1 VFFQFAQYTKLKN
14 EQRLRVQHIAERLAY
29 TAAQPMWS
37 FDRDYIEQLLLQEFK
52 ESEVLTLFLTSAD
65 GTFSIG
71 KTRQANG
78 VISVSNQ
85 QHAELIS
92 ADQLSASAHI
102 TYKNQNIGS
111 VKVILNMATSQHKIW
126 NIMIMNSVQML
137 LLLGFIASLTYV
149 GLSRLVLRPLKLVHA
164 FALELAA
171 GNLSAR
177 METQTSDEIGN
188 LTVTLNMMAEKT
200 DKAQAFIRE
209 KEEQLRLYLQRLP
222 IACIL
227 WGTDYRV
234 QSWNPAAERIFGYTE
249 AEALGKTANELIVP
263 EPTRAHV
270 DGVWEKITDGKL
282 ETASVNENIT
292 REGRT
297 ILCEWTNTPYFDKDG
312 NVTGII
318 SVAQDISGRKQ
329 AETVMIQSE
338 KMTMIAGMAA
348 GMAHEVNNPLGIIA
362 QDLQNL
368 ERRFS
373 PTLPANGKIADE
385 LGLNLDLVEQYMER
399 RDITIYIANMRKAV
413 KRASNIISNMLQF
426 SRQSDASHQLFNF
439 NDVIEQSIK
448 LASNDYDLRKK
459 YDFKNVSISREYS
472 ENMPMVSL
480 CITEIE
486 QVIINLLKNAA
497 QAMFDAET
505 SSPSIH
511 IRTFFEN
518 GYVVVT
524 FNDNGPGMTEEVK
537 KRIFD
542 PFFTTKEVGLGTGL
556 GLSVSY
562 TIVTKNH
569 GGELSVETQ
578 LGRGACFTVGIPVAA
593 F

>member
-1 VFFQFAQYTKLKN
+1 
-14 EQRLRVQHIAERLAY
+14 
-29 TAAQPMWS
+29 
-37 FDRDYIEQLLLQEFK
+37 
-52 ESEVLTLFLTSAD
+52 
-65 GTFSIG
+65 
-71 KTRQANG
+71 
-78 VISVSNQ
+78 
-85 QHAELIS
+85 
-92 ADQLSASAHI
+92 
-102 TYKNQNIGS
+102 
-111 VKVILNMATSQHKIW
+111 
-126 NIMIMNSVQML
+126 
-137 LLLGFIASLTYV
+137 
-149 GLSRLVLRPLKLVHA
+149 
-164 FALELAA
+164 
-171 GNLSAR
+171 
-177 METQTSDEIGN
+177 
-188 LTVTLNMMAEKT
+188 
-200 DKAQAFIRE
+200 
-209 KEEQLRLYLQRLP
+209 
-222 IACIL
+222 
-227 WGTDYRV
+227 V
-234 QSWNPAAERIFGYTE
+234 QSWNPAAERVFGYSE

-263 EPTRAHV
+263 EPARVHV

-292 REGRT
+292 RDGRT